1 MGLRVDG
8 VSRRPRGGSGGAAE
22 KALLPQA
29 HGARMEKAVGIAG
42 GALAA
47 AAILIAASLA
57 LAPPAGVGAQDGMA
71 APAPATVP
79 APAPAG
85 GGMQGQGV
93 AGTPEGPSEAYAE
106 AVSTGAGGAAAAV
119 AAEAAPGSGRD
130 EGISGAL
137 PLTEIFEMVEE
148 GTVRVEV
155 RRPPSMLS
163 PVSGVGSGIV
173 FDSRGNIV
181 TNAHVVDG
189 ADRIFVTFLDGRSYN
204 AEVVGAD
211 PFTDIAVIRAPE
223 AAGEGG
229 SRLHPLRLG
238 DSANLM
244 VGEPI
249 AAIGNPFG
257 LSGSMTSGIVS
268 QLGRLL
274 PAHGAFQ
281 IPDIIQTDAA
291 INPGNS
297 GGPLLNMRGEVVGI
311 NTAIRSDTGEFTGV
325 GFAVPSQTVAKIVP
339 VLIRDGGYR
348 HPWIGVSGMDID
360 PDTAGALGLD
370 DTRGFLVMTVVE
382 GSPADRAGLRGSSGT
397 VLVEGPGGEEE
408 ERPAGGDIITGVDGI
423 EVRRISDILVH
434 LQRAKTVGDDLAL
447 DILRDGRST
456 SLVVVLGERPESVQ
470 IVPE

>member
-1 MGLRVDG
+1 
-8 VSRRPRGGSGGAAE
+8 
-22 KALLPQA
+22 
-29 HGARMEKAVGIAG
+29 MEKSVGIAG

-47 AAILIAASLA
+47 AAVLIAVSLA
-57 LAPPAGVGAQDGMA
+57 LAPPAGAGAGAQD
-71 APAPATVP
+71 
-79 APAPAG
+79 
-85 GGMQGQGV
+85 MQGQSSP
-93 AGTPEGPSEAYAE
+93 APLDLEGAPGAA
-106 AVSTGAGGAAAAV
+106 GAGQAQAQAQAQEASAGAGI
-119 AAEAAPGSGRD
+119 PG
-130 EGISGAL
+130 GISGAL
-137 PLTEIFEMVEE
+137 PLTEIFDMVEE

-155 RRPPSMLS
+155 RRPPSVVS

-173 FDSRGNIV
+173 FDQRGNIV
-181 TNAHVVDG
+181 TNAHVVEG
-189 ADRIFVTFLDGRSYN
+189 ADRIIVTFLDGRSYN

-211 PFTDIAVIRAPE
+211 PYTDIAVVRAG
-223 AAGEGG
+223 GEGG
-229 SRLHPLRLG
+229 VDSRLRPLRLG
-238 DSANLM
+238 DSANLR

-257 LSGSMTSGIVS
+257 LSGSMTAGIVS

-281 IPDIIQTDAA
+281 MPDIIQTDAA

-311 NTAIRSDTGEFTGV
+311 NTAIRSETGEFAGV

-348 HPWIGVSGMDID
+348 HPWIGVSGTDID
-360 PDTAGALGLD
+360 PDTADAIGLE
-370 DTRGFLVMTVVE
+370 DTRGFMVVTVVE

-397 VLVEGPGGEEE
+397 VAVDGPGED
-408 ERPAGGDIITGVDGI
+408 ERPAGGDVITAVDGI

-434 LQRAKTVGDDLAL
+434 LQRAKSVGDELVL

-456 SLVVVLGERPESVQ
+456 SLVVVLGDRPMSGQ
-470 IVPE
+470 ADPE